1 MKQHWRLTAA
11 TIAMAAASSTAL
23 AADLGVAPAYVPQVY
38 NWNGFYVGAN
48 VGAAWARGIL
58 TDNASVASVTRNNS
72 GVSAGGTFGYNW
84 QFAPNWVLGIEG
96 TFDGTSI
103 GKTAT
108 EIDGTFFGAP
118 VSIQGS
124 ANTNWISTVAA
135 RIGVTQYNWLFYA
148 KGGAGWASNTVSAT
162 SVALAGPPFGWVG
175 GTASASNTAT
185 GLLAGA
191 GIEYGL
197 TQNWTIKA
205 EYDYLGLSN
214 WTIAAPFT
222 PGDSLNVT
230 RNISMFT
237 AGVNYKF

>member
-1 MKQHWRLTAA
+1 M
-11 TIAMAAASSTAL
+11 
-23 AADLGVAPAYVPQVY
+23 
-38 NWNGFYVGAN
+38 
-48 VGAAWARGIL
+48 
-58 TDNASVASVTRNNS
+58 
-72 GVSAGGTFGYNW
+72 
-84 QFAPNWVLGIEG
+84 
-96 TFDGTSI
+96 
-103 GKTAT
+103 
-108 EIDGTFFGAP
+108 
-118 VSIQGS
+118 
-124 ANTNWISTVAA
+124 
-135 RIGVTQYNWLFYA
+135 
-148 KGGAGWASNTVSAT
+148 SAT

-185 GLLAGA
+185 GWLAGA

-214 WTIAAPFT
+214 WTIAVPFT